1 MGTVELKSNLH
12 KIVDRINDDRLL
24 RAVFSFLKERE
35 NSADSRIWD
44 SLSKEQKTEIL
55 LAYDE
60 SEDEANNA
68 RIPGPQRL
76 SEVT

>member
-12 KIVDRINDDRLL
+12 QIVDRITDDRLL
-24 RAVFSFLKERE
+24 RAIFSFLKERE

-44 SLSKEQKTEIL
+44 SLTDEQKKEVL

-60 SEDEANNA
+60 SEDKANL
-68 RIPGPQRL
+68 IEDKDVWKKL
-76 SEVT
+76 K